1 MPFSSA
7 RKWSAASFTG
17 HGTWVLGAPEMV
29 LPGGYQED
37 LAQAA
42 RLAAGGR
49 RILVLARYAGS
60 LDGESLRRACA
71 RPRSSCSRSG

>member
-7 RKWSAASFTG
+7 RKWSVASFGG

-29 LPGGYQED
+29 LPGSYREP

-42 RLAAGGR
+42 RLAAEGR
-49 RILVLARYAGS
+49 RVLVLACTAGS
-60 LDGESLRRACA
+60 LDGESLPTGL
-71 RPRSSCSRSG
+71 RPAALIVLGSR